1 MSDLFHFSGAVRHQP
16 DIDEWLSGEPW
27 ELYALARHWF
37 NAFRQ
42 CGADVKELI
51 HDGCPVACV
60 GDVAFGYVNV
70 FKKHVNVGF
79 YNGAVL
85 SDPKGLLEGAG
96 KRMRH
101 VKVKPGEEV
110 DAPALDALIKAS
122 YKEMKGRLR
131 S

>member
-1 MSDLFHFSGAVRHQP
+1 MSDLFRFSTAVRHQP

-37 NAFRQ
+37 NEFRA
-42 CGADVKELI
+42 CGADVKELL

-60 GDVAFGYVNV
+60 DDAAFGYVNV

-79 YNGAVL
+79 YNGAALPDPL
-85 SDPKGLLEGAG
+85 SLLEGSG

-101 VKVKPGEEV
+101 VKVKLGEDV
-110 DAPALDALIKAS
+110 DARALAALINAS
-122 YKEMKGRLR
+122 YKDMKGQLR
-131 S
+131 P

>member
-1 MSDLFHFSGAVRHQP
+1 MSDLFRFPDAVRHQP
-16 DIDEWLSGEPW
+16 DVDEWLSGEPW
-27 ELYALARHWF
+27 ELYALARQWF
-37 NAFRQ
+37 GEFRA

-60 GDVAFGYVNV
+60 DDAAFGYVNV

-79 YNGAVL
+79 YNGASL
-85 SDPKGLLEGAG
+85 ADPKSLLEGTG

-110 DAPALDALIKAS
+110 DARALAALIKAS
-122 YKEMKGRLR
+122 YKNMKAQLK